1 MTDNNLAPWIRL
13 PEPERLALS
22 DYCALAQ
29 LVSVSTSAQIE
40 RTGSIDDP
48 IASAVIESLRFELEN
63 AQQMVM
69 HLQQEL
75 QKVRGDSD
83 DE

>member
-13 PEPERLALS
+13 PGPETLS

-29 LVSVSTSAQIE
+29 LSVSTPAKVE

-48 IASAVIESLRFELEN
+48 IASAVIASLRFELEN
-63 AQQMVM
+63 SQEMVM

-75 QKVRGDSD
+75 RKARRDSD
-83 DE
+83 D